1 MRGRTGRAAPILT
14 PMPMHQPYRNLVIL
28 RAGDRS
34 LHPQWIAGER
44 RTFDL
49 FVSYYGDQPDLH
61 RDSCDHYER
70 RKGPKWPCIAD
81 LLRERPEL
89 IDGYDAVWFPDDD
102 LAVDTDTLNRM
113 FALFHGLGLGLAQP
127 ALAPGSFHSWACL
140 LQRPEHLLRHST
152 FVEVMAPIFT
162 LPALRICLPSF
173 AESRSGWG
181 LDWVW
186 PHLLADRRA
195 FPIGILDATPVLH
208 TRPLGGEL
216 YKNNPEL
223 SPQRD
228 DDRLRARYGTTE
240 NRYTAKHRTG
250 GGWVVHRPGLIERLR
265 IRLKLW
271 NAQRLLHRR
280 ARHTAT
286 TP

>member
-1 MRGRTGRAAPILT
+1 
-14 PMPMHQPYRNLVIL
+14 MHQPYRNLVIL
-28 RAGDRS
+28 RAGDCS
-34 LHPQWIAGER
+34 LHPQWLAGER

-61 RDSCDHYER
+61 RASCDRYER
-70 RKGPKWPCIAD
+70 RKGPKWSCIAD
-81 LLRERPEL
+81 LLREQPEL

-102 LAVDTDTLNRM
+102 LAVDTDAINRM

-127 ALAPGSFHSWACL
+127 ALAAGSYHTWAFL
-140 LQRPEHLLRHST
+140 LQRPEHLLRYSE

-173 AESRSGWG
+173 SESRSGWG

-186 PHLLADRRA
+186 PHLLADRQT
-195 FPIGILDATPVLH
+195 FPIGVIDATPVLH
-208 TRPLGGEL
+208 TRPLGGDL
-216 YKNNPEL
+216 YTNNPEL

-228 DDRLRARYGTTE
+228 DDRLRARYGTTAA
-240 NRYTAKHRTG
+240 RYMAKYRIG
-250 GGWVVHRPGLIERLR
+250 GGWVAHRPGPIERLR
-265 IRLKLW
+265 TQLKLW
-271 NAQRLLHRR
+271 NALRLLKRR
-280 ARHTAT
+280 ARHSAT